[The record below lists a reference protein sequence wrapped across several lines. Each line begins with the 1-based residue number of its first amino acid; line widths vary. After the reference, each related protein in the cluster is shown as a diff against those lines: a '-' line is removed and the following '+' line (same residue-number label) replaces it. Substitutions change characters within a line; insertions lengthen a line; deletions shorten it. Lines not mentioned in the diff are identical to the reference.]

1 MPRRGFTLIEV
12 LLVVGVL
19 GVVSMFSV
27 PAYRTYQAR
36 SDLNLATEQT
46 IQGLARAKLLS
57 QNAEGDSGWGFYVPA
72 GVLYRGAGYGAREAG
87 ADEVF
92 PMPSTVSVSGSI
104 LDVSYSKLEG
114 KPSATGSIILTAV
127 DGQQRIIVI
136 TIVVGREQLAA
147 VPGQLSS
154 SSLASS
160 SAASSVQS
168 SGASSAGSVSS
179 QASAQSSSVSSG
191 AGGAG
196 SSAGGAFTICHKPG
210 THAEQTMAVQPTAWS
225 AHQRHGDTV
234 GACTNSR
241 PGSLCPSRYQISANG
256 TIETVTS
263 LATTV
268 RVIATELTFGAGGPD
283 IPVKLWYT
291 KNGGSKWTSLFSGNA
306 VSPGQFQT
314 VQIPNGSSFAVR
326 IRGTFRLLG
335 WLLFDEKTETN
346 DGSDHTIILRN
357 GDPLPAY
364 LPFPR
369 QQSLQSILAGYL
381 DASQHISIPASSL
394 IVLTELSVIDFPV
407 TISEDFQDTVLLLE
421 FAGSPA
427 C

>member
-1 MPRRGFTLIEV
+1 MPRRGFTLIEI

-19 GVVSMFSV
+19 GIVSSFSV

-72 GVLYRGAGYGAREAG
+72 GVLYRGTGYGQRESG

-127 DGQQRIIVI
+127 DGQQRIIII

-160 SAASSVQS
+160 SDASSV
-168 SGASSAGSVSS
+168 ASSAGSASS

-191 AGGAG
+191 ASGAG
-196 SSAGGAFTICHKPG
+196 SSAGGAFTVCHKPG
-210 THAEQTMAVQPTAWS
+210 TYAEQTMTLQPTAWS
-225 AHQRHGDTV
+225 AHQHHGDTV
-234 GACTNSR
+234 GACVNPR
-241 PGSLCPSRYQISANG
+241 PGSLCPSRYQIGANG
-256 TIETVTS
+256 SIDTVTS
-263 LATTV
+263 PATTV

-291 KNGGSKWTSLFSGNA
+291 KNGGSKWTSLLGGNA

-314 VQIPNGSSFAVR
+314 VQIPADSSFAVR

-335 WLLFDEKTETN
+335 WLLFDEKAETN
-346 DGSDHTIILRN
+346 DGSDHTIILRD

-364 LPFPR
+364 LPFPK
-369 QQSLQSILAGYL
+369 QQSLQVILAEYL
-381 DASQHISIPASSL
+381 DESNHLSLPLSSL
-394 IVLTELSVIDFPV
+394 VVLTELSMIDFPV